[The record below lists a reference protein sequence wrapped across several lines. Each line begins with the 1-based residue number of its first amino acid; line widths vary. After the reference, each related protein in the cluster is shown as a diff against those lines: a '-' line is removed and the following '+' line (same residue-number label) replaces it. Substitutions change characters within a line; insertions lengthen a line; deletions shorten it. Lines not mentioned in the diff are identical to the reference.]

1 MAENNVCS
9 LFLFNRGFSH
19 LNIVWQE
26 TNPFTYVEI
35 NGLRVP
41 EPSAAYNL
49 LWETVSGH
57 DVASDGH
64 LKVSA
69 KEALKQLTKHFS
81 AGARAGPAGHAW

>member
-9 LFLFNRGFSH
+9 FSISPFSH
-19 LNIVWQE
+19 SMIFVWKE
-26 TNPFTYVEI
+26 TNPFTYIEI
-35 NGLRVP
+35 NGLRIP

-64 LKVSA
+64 LKNSS